1 MTKLTIDT
9 IENILFSDKK
19 LRIDQNTLDKVEE
32 SFNFLKNFSKNK
44 IIYGVNTGFGPM
56 AQYRIDDKD
65 TIQLQYNLIRSHCTG
80 IGEPLTLD
88 QTKAAI
94 IARLN
99 TLSLGYS
106 GIHPSVLVLMQEL
119 VNRDILPVIYQHG
132 SVGASGDL
140 VQLAHLALTLI
151 GEGEVFYKGEI
162 KSTKEVFE
170 LENLQPIEVHIRE
183 GLSIM
188 NGTSVMT
195 GIGMVNLIKVNQLI
209 NLSVTLSSMMNEIVQ
224 SFDIIIQNH

>member
-1 MTKLTIDT
+1 MSTLNEYLS
-9 IENILFSDKK
+9 IEDFTSIIFNNNKVAVSDSVIK
-19 LRIDQNTLDKVEE
+19 RVEE
-32 SFNFLKNFSKNK
+32 SFDFLKEFSGNK
-44 IIYGVNTGFGPM
+44 VIYGVNTGFGPM

-80 IGEPLTLD
+80 IGEPLTLG

-188 NGTSVMT
+188 NGTSVSHRDGT
-195 GIGMVNLIKVNQLI
+195 HITFNTTILIRL
-209 NLSVTLSSMMNEIVQ
+209 
-224 SFDIIIQNH
+224 